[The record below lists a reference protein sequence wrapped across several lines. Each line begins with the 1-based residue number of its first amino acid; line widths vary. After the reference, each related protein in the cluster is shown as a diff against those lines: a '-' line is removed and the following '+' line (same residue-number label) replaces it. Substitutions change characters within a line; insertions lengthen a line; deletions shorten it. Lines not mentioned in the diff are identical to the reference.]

1 VGLEKPEL
9 SILSEE
15 FLKEVQGMK
24 YQNVAL
30 ELLRKI
36 LSDEI
41 KSRSKRNLAKSKTLL
56 EMLDGAIN
64 RYMNNLMT
72 TAETIDW
79 LINNVAREIKE
90 SDNRGQYI
98 NLTEDELAFYD
109 ALETNDSAVNVL
121 GDEQLKEIAREIAD
135 KVRKSATI
143 DFAIK
148 ETARARIMVIVRRIL
163 NKYGYPPDKQNA
175 VIELMMKQAEN
186 LADAWVS

>member
-1 VGLEKPEL
+1 
-9 SILSEE
+9 
-15 FLKEVQGMK
+15 MK